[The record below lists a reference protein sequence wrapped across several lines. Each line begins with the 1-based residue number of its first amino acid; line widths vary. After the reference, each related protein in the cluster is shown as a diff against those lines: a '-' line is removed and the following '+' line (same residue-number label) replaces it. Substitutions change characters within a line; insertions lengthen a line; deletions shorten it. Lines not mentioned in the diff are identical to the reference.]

1 MKKAKAELSIARE
14 SGTIICILTQ
24 RQAEEWQS
32 LLLSGKKGE
41 GFNKRLMSWG
51 SYRQDNEKQG
61 ILYDCVEVYTGFLW
75 LVLSWK

>member
-1 MKKAKAELSIARE
+1 MKKAKVELSIARE

-41 GFNKRLMSWG
+41 GFMYAMIRG
-51 SYRQDNEKQG
+51 
-61 ILYDCVEVYTGFLW
+61 
-75 LVLSWK
+75 